1 MIVVIL
7 KMFVTLDDL
16 QSWAI
21 FCDFY
26 PYWHVTTKKKNLG
39 KFDEVFTSGKIK
51 CHKTLDVYIYMV
63 IICSGI

>member
-1 MIVVIL
+1 MICKAERYFVIFIHIDML
-7 KMFVTLDDL
+7 L
-16 QSWAI
+16 
-21 FCDFY
+21 
-26 PYWHVTTKKKNLG
+26 KKKNLG